1 MSSNDFS
8 TRNLRDIKKLI
19 KEFLADLEDFRP
31 FLEMNEYDDVLDKKK
46 EKWEKRLAE
55 SGSGGDFRY

>member
-19 KEFLADLEDFRP
+19 KEFLADLRGELRI
-31 FLEMNEYDDVLDKKK
+31 YDIIK
-46 EKWEKRLAE
+46 KWEKKLAE